1 MGADA
6 DVLKDG
12 YILIVEDSST
22 EAETLEYILKLSKH
36 KVSVAH
42 SCEEALVLLREQKPA
57 LVISDIVMPG
67 MNGYELCQ
75 KIKTDAD
82 LKDITVIL
90 LTQLFDPSDVIRGLE
105 CEADNFIMKP
115 YASEFLLSRI
125 KNILE
130 TKKEL
135 KGKAG
140 NEILVVEDSPTQ
152 AELIK
157 HLLKKQNYEVT
168 VCANGSEALE
178 FMHKQKPSLVISDIL
193 MPVMDGHELCNVIK
207 NDAALKDIPVI
218 LLTVLSDMAEIN
230 KGFKLGADAY
240 LTKPYNEE
248 YLLSKIKDF
257 MAPATYKTEGKTIEV
272 SYGRDRYRITSD
284 SRRLLNF
291 LISTYESA
299 IQQSREL
306 SKAQMELRR
315 LNENLEQRVRDRTSA
330 LKVEIQ
336 EQKRLKEQLLQS
348 QKMEAV
354 GQLAGGIAH
363 DFNNILTAII
373 GYSNILQM
381 KMKDNDPLK
390 TYLEQI
396 LMSAERAATL
406 TQGLLAFGRKQL
418 SNPRPIGLNNIVKH
432 IEQLLLR
439 LIGEDIELNTLLAV
453 EDLVI
458 MADQGQIEQVLLNLA
473 TNARAA
479 MPDGG
484 RIIIE
489 TMQAEIN
496 NNFIRANSFGKPGQ
510 YALLSFTDTGIG
522 IDEDTLK
529 RIFEPFFTTKEIGKG
544 TGLGLS
550 IVYGIIK
557 QHKGYITAH
566 STPGKGASFAIYL
579 PLAHTHVEE
588 TTQAVHTVPLR
599 GTETILL
606 AEDDIGVRRLTS
618 EVLQEFGYKVI
629 TSVDGDDAIRKF
641 IENRDTIELVIL
653 DVIMPNKNGKEAFI
667 EIKKTRP
674 DIKALF
680 TSGYTSDVINNKRGI
695 IDESLNFLPKPASPN
710 ELLRKVR
717 EVLDA
722 GPCV

>member
-1 MGADA
+1 MAAEADM
-6 DVLKDG
+6 LKEG

-42 SCEEALVLLREQKPA
+42 SSEEALALVREQKPT
-57 LVISDIVMPG
+57 LIISDIVMPG
-67 MNGYELCQ
+67 MNGYELCRR
-75 KIKTDAD
+75 IKTDAN

-125 KNILE
+125 RNILE
-130 TKKEL
+130 AKKEL
-135 KGKAG
+135 KEKSS

-157 HLLKKQNYEVT
+157 HILEKQNYEVT
-168 VCANGSEALE
+168 VSANGKEALE
-178 FMHKQKPSLVISDIL
+178 LMRRQRPSIVISDVL
-193 MPVMDGHELCNVIK
+193 MPVMDGHELCNTIK
-207 NDAALKDIPVI
+207 NDAQLKDIPVI

-257 MAPATYKTEGKTIEV
+257 MAPAAYKTEGKTIEIT
-272 SYGRDRYRITSD
+272 YDRNHYRITSD

-306 SKAQMELRR
+306 SKAQLELRR
-315 LNENLEQRVRDRTSA
+315 LNEQLEQRVKERTA
-330 LKVEIQ
+330 DLKAEIQ
-336 EQKRLKEQLLQS
+336 EQKRLKEQLLQA

-381 KMKDNDPLK
+381 KMKDDDPLK

-418 SNPRPIGLNNIVKH
+418 TNPRPVSLNNIVEH
-432 IEQLLLR
+432 IRQLLLR
-439 LIGEDIELNTLLAV
+439 LIGEDIELNMLPAS
-453 EDLVI
+453 EALVV
-458 MADQGQIEQVLLNLA
+458 MADQGQIEQVILNLA

-484 RIIIE
+484 RITIE
-489 TMQAEIN
+489 TKQAEIN
-496 NNFIRANSFGKPGQ
+496 NNFIRANGFGKPGK
-510 YALLSFTDTGIG
+510 YALLSFADTGMG
-522 IDEDTLK
+522 INEDILK
-529 RIFEPFFTTKEIGKG
+529 RIFEPFFTTKEVGKG

-550 IVYGIIK
+550 IAYGIIK

-566 STPGKGASFAIYL
+566 STPGKGAAFAIYL
-579 PLAHTHVEE
+579 PLAHAPVEE
-588 TTQAVHTVPLR
+588 TTPAVQTVPLR
-599 GTETILL
+599 GIETILL

-629 TSVDGDDAIRKF
+629 TAVDGEDAVRKF
-641 IENRDTIELVIL
+641 LENKDRIELVIL

-667 EIKKTRP
+667 EIKKERP

-695 IDESLNFLPKPASPN
+695 IEEALNFLPKPASPN

-722 GPCV
+722 